1 MSTAIARNLMA
12 EMKLAGMLAAFDKI
26 VADATRDQVSY
37 SEFLDALLQAEAD
50 CRGER
55 AAQRRLKAAK
65 LPIRVCL
72 DDFDYSAHRSIAKAQ
87 IREIQSL
94 GWLKDGRPLLLIGQP
109 GVRDRGLLESAMAR
123 PQNQFAYGEQSIA
136 RLAASYAFG
145 ISRNHPFLDGNK
157 RTSLVVAELF
167 LDLNGFELIATD
179 AQCVT
184 TFLQLAAGD
193 LTEDQLADWITAHVA
208 PIARIQRADPASESP

>member
-12 EMKLAGMLAAFDKI
+12 EMKLPGMLAAFDKT
-26 VADATRDQVSY
+26 VTDATRDAVSY
-37 SEFLDALLQAEAD
+37 TEFLDALLQAEAD
-50 CRGER
+50 YRGER

-123 PQNQFAYGEQSIA
+123 PQNQFAHGEHSIA

-145 ISRNHPFLDGNK
+145 ISRNHPFLDGKK

-167 LDLNGFELIATD
+167 LELNGLELTATD
-179 AQCVT
+179 APCVT
-184 TFLQLAAGD
+184 TYLQLAAGD
-193 LTEDQLADWITAHVA
+193 LSEEQLAEWIAGHST
-208 PIARIQRADPASESP
+208 PPAGDSS